1 MMRKVERTDAAA
13 ITAIYN
19 HYVLHS
25 VATFD
30 TDPVSESAMWEKV
43 SQIAAKYPCWVEEE
57 AGEVIGYCY
66 AHPWKEKAAYQTTL
80 ETTIYLS
87 PEYTGKSIGRRMME
101 HLIADCRERG
111 FHALVAC
118 ITADNVGSCHLHE
131 QLGFRKVSHFE
142 QVGQKFH
149 RWLDVVDYELLL

>member
-1 MMRKVERTDAAA
+1 MRKVERTDAAA

-57 AGEVIGYCY
+57 AEEVIGYCY

-87 PEYTGKSIGRRMME
+87 PHIPAK
-101 HLIADCRERG
+101 A
-111 FHALVAC
+111 
-118 ITADNVGSCHLHE
+118 
-131 QLGFRKVSHFE
+131 
-142 QVGQKFH
+142 
-149 RWLDVVDYELLL
+149 

>member
-1 MMRKVERTDAAA
+1 MRKVERMDAAA

-131 QLGFRKVSHFE
+131 QLGFRKASHFE

-149 RWLDVVDYELLL
+149 RWLDVVDYELML

>member
-1 MMRKVERTDAAA
+1 MIRKVKRMDAAA

-57 AGEVIGYCY
+57 AEEVIGYCY
-66 AHPWKEKAAYQTTL
+66 AHPWKEKDAYHTTL
-80 ETTIYLS
+80 ETTIYLD
-87 PEYTGKSIGRRMME
+87 PAHTGKGIGKRMME
-101 HLIADCRERG
+101 QLIADCRTRG
-111 FHALVAC
+111 FRALVAC

-131 QLGFRKVSHFE
+131 RLGFRKVSHFV
-142 QVGQKFH
+142 QVGQKFD

>member
-1 MMRKVERTDAAA
+1 M
-13 ITAIYN
+13 
-19 HYVLHS
+19 
-25 VATFD
+25 
-30 TDPVSESAMWEKV
+30 
-43 SQIAAKYPCWVEEE
+43 
-57 AGEVIGYCY
+57 IGYCY

-87 PEYTGKSIGRRMME
+87 PEHTGKGIGRRMME
-101 HLIADCRERG
+101 HLIADCREKG

>member
-1 MMRKVERTDAAA
+1 MDAAA

-30 TDPVSESAMWEKV
+30 TDPVNESAMWEKV
-43 SQIAAKYPCWVEEE
+43 SQIAAKYPCWVAEE

-131 QLGFRKVSHFE
+131 QLGFRIVSHFE

-149 RWLDVVDYELLL
+149 RWLDVVDYELML